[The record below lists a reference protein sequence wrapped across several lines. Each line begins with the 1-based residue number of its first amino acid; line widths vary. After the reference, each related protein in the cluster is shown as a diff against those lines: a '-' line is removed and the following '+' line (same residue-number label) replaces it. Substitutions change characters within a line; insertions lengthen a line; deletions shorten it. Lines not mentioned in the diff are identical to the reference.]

1 MGGVVLVKKGEKFF
15 KGISDRERCI
25 FEGGIK
31 LATAYHQF
39 VGTPVSSHSKE
50 FLEMAIEESVKNQ
63 PHVEEVKVKIRED
76 LQEASAEHNYV
87 PLDAKMLDI
96 AVTTKYGKFTCRS
109 RMRYMEDLDYPL
121 MYIESVEEV

>member
-1 MGGVVLVKKGEKFF
+1 MTTEEDFF
-15 KGISDRERCI
+15 KGISDKERCI

-39 VGTPVSSHSKE
+39 VGTPVSSRSKE

-63 PHVEEVKVKIRED
+63 PHVEKVKVQIRED
-76 LQEASAEHNYV
+76 LQEISKEHNYV

-96 AVTTKYGKFTCRS
+96 TVKTRYDKFTCNC
-109 RMRYMEDLDYPL
+109 RMRYVKELDYPL
-121 MYIESVEEV
+121 MYIESIEEG